1 MLKSPK
7 STANTLTTSL
17 ITAKVF
23 KQTQQISRNI
33 QEKNKE
39 KEKKKEQNRSNTKKK
54 KKQNFQKNFQF
65 FRKLKNLV
73 GHNTWPPSSKAKCT
87 NLAVSGVPPCIRDQ
101 KCLNGTLC
109 LNHLLS
115 QLLHTSIGVGDNM

>member
-39 KEKKKEQNRSNTKKK
+39 KEKKKSKIEVIQKKK
-54 KKQNFQKNFQF
+54 KAEF
-65 FRKLKNLV
+65 
-73 GHNTWPPSSKAKCT
+73 SKEFSILQETEK
-87 NLAVSGVPPCIRDQ
+87 SGW
-101 KCLNGTLC
+101 
-109 LNHLLS
+109 S
-115 QLLHTSIGVGDNM
+115 